1 MMHTKYIIKNPLQK
15 VKYKCPAIYALVL
28 VLLFSS
34 TPGEA
39 QIELSNGIEVGYP
52 ILTNKY
58 NSNIYYK
65 QVTAGL
71 RFGLSFKPAQTQ
83 FFPTL
88 NFSFGRTR
96 LPVQQIGDNVAV
108 ANMNYLSL
116 MLNGNFVVP
125 FENGNTLYMLGGIGF
140 TKFTSKGLVLAGP
153 HADAEYIHQDSL
165 NNVTKVFP
173 SIGLGFEYV
182 YGQATNSKIYLSLG
196 LMMQYIYL
204 FADRNEYKGTMEDI
218 NGKFHDINASM
229 TGHAFVPMGNITLH
243 ILTGRGFIF
252 WKKKS

>member
-1 MMHTKYIIKNPLQK
+1 VFLSLFL
-15 VKYKCPAIYALVL
+15 ALS
-28 VLLFSS
+28 FFAS
-34 TPGEA
+34 PGKA

-52 ILTNKY
+52 VLINKY
-58 NSNIYYK
+58 NSNLFYK

-71 RFGLSFKPAQTQ
+71 RFGLSFKPVQTQ

-96 LPVQQIGDNVAV
+96 LPVQQVENNVAV
-108 ANMNYLSL
+108 ANINYLSL
-116 MLNGNFVVP
+116 MLNGNFVIP

-140 TKFTSKGLVLAGP
+140 TKFTSRGLALSGP
-153 HADAEYIHQDSL
+153 HADAEYVHEDSL
-165 NNVTKVFP
+165 NNITKIFP
-173 SIGLGFEYV
+173 AIGLGFEYV
-182 YGQATNSKIYLSLG
+182 YGQSANSKIYLSLG

-204 FADRNEYKGTMEDI
+204 FADRNEYKGTVEDI

-243 ILTGRGFIF
+243 VLTGRGFIF